1 MVAGVADQP
10 IPGNG
15 DPISEEEALRRLRL
29 SDDPSAQYYAAWW
42 LGRNRSSHPDAVPLL
57 QEALRL
63 RRPRDPGAG
72 VEENAVARNAARAL
86 GKLGSPAQAA
96 IPDLLATLQ
105 DDDHGLRE
113 AAARALGELRASEAV
128 EPLRQRLAS
137 GPAVAGAQQPGTP
150 RLQEPCEALLEALGE
165 IGDGRQEV
173 VAVIEPFVQHERPL
187 IRSAACRAL
196 LQLTGDAR
204 WGNQLVALLQHQQLQ
219 VRRAALMDLGAAG
232 WRQALEPIAATLAEN
247 SLKLIALRGLVEQSS
262 TASPETTAPSALTPD
277 PATVA
282 VLDAMDALL

>member
-42 LGRNRSSHPDAVPLL
+42 LGRNRSRHPDAVPLL

-86 GKLGSPAQAA
+86 GKLGAPAQAA

-113 AAARALGELRASEAV
+113 AAARALGDLRAREAV

-137 GPAVAGAQQPGTP
+137 GPAVAGAQQPGLHADRGAGHP
-150 RLQEPCEALLEALGE
+150 HDGQVGK
-165 IGDGRQEV
+165 IVGDDHVGSTAEHQHG
-173 VAVIEPFVQHERPL
+173 AVMAVQFPEGGDDVGF
-187 IRSAACRAL
+187 
-196 LQLTGDAR
+196 GDAVDHPLR
-204 WGNQLVALLQHQQLQ
+204 DRAHPQRGQRGQWHVVIDLRATELLPMGHA
-219 VRRAALMDLGAAG
+219 R
-232 WRQALEPIAATLAEN
+232 
-247 SLKLIALRGLVEQSS
+247 
-262 TASPETTAPSALTPD
+262 
-277 PATVA
+277 
-282 VLDAMDALL
+282 

>member
-1 MVAGVADQP
+1 MVAAGIADQP
-10 IPGNG
+10 GSGNG

-42 LGRNRSSHPDAVPLL
+42 LGRNRSSHPDVVPLL
-57 QEALRL
+57 ILALRQ

-86 GKLGSPAQAA
+86 GKLGAAAHAA
-96 IPDLLATLQ
+96 IPDLLATLD

-113 AAARALGELRASEAV
+113 AAARALGELKAEQAV
-128 EPLRQRLAS
+128 EPLQRRLAS

-150 RLQEPCEALLEALGE
+150 RLVEPCEALLEALGD
-165 IGDGRQEV
+165 IGIADPAV
-173 VAVIEPFVQHERPL
+173 LAVIEPFVLHERPL

-196 LQLTGDAR
+196 LLLTGADQ
-204 WGNQLVALLQHQQLQ
+204 WGQQLVALLQHPQLQ

-232 WRQALEPIAATLAEN
+232 WRPALEPIAATLAEN
-247 SLKLIALRGLVEQSS
+247 SLKLIALRGLAESRP
-262 TASPETTAPSALTPD
+262 TALPHDEAAE
-277 PATVA
+277 A
-282 VLDAMDALL
+282 VLAVMDALL